1 MNASVGLEA
10 MALVERAND
19 VPQHVARV
27 RTAIADMRA
36 GKMVILVDDE
46 DRENEGDLCLAADTV
61 TPQSINFMA
70 THGRGLICLAL
81 TGEQVG
87 RLGLPMMQLPDRAG
101 PPLGTAFTV
110 SIEARQG
117 VTTGISASDRAK
129 TILVASSPDAK
140 PEDIVVPGHVLPLRA
155 RTGGVLVR
163 AGQTEGSVDLA
174 RLAGFN
180 PADVICEIMN
190 DDGTMARM
198 PDLERFARRHDLH
211 VLSIADLI
219 SYRLQTERL
228 VECIEQAD
236 IVLDRTHTTWHA
248 RVYQGRLDGS
258 QVFALVKGQP
268 DRSGPVLCRMHGG
281 SVLADVFSS
290 TAEEGGHNLGEA
302 IDAIEQEGAGV
313 IVYLPSRRDLKSEL
327 CAVSRPPP
335 DPRTEAVAPSRP
347 AQGTPGA
354 AAQGAAGGPRGTL
367 REYGLGAAVLRDL
380 GLCTIRLLTNNPRKI
395 AGIVGYGLEVAGC
408 VPLVPMRRPG

>member
-1 MNASVGLEA
+1 MNASFGLEPMPLA
-10 MALVERAND
+10 DRSGD
-19 VPQHVARV
+19 VPQHVERV
-27 RTAIADMRA
+27 RTAIADIQA

-46 DRENEGDLCLAADTV
+46 DRENEGDLCLAADKV

-81 TGEQVG
+81 TGEQVQ
-87 RLGLPMMQLPDRAG
+87 RLGLPLMQLPDRAG

-129 TILVASSPDAK
+129 TILVASGPASK
-140 PEDIVVPGHVLPLRA
+140 PEDIVVPGHVLPLRS

-180 PADVICEIMN
+180 PAGVICEIMN

-211 VLSIADLI
+211 ILSIADLI
-219 SYRLQTERL
+219 SYRLQTEQL
-228 VECIEQAD
+228 VECVEQAD
-236 IVLDRTHTTWHA
+236 IVLDRTGTTWHA

-268 DRSGPVLCRMHGG
+268 DSSSPVLCRMHGG

-290 TAEEGGHNLGEA
+290 TAEEGGHNLSEA
-302 IDAIEQEGAGV
+302 IDAIEREGSGV
-313 IVYLPSRRDLKSEL
+313 IVYLPSRRDLRGEL
-327 CAVSRPPP
+327 HAVSRPPP
-335 DPRTEAVAPSRP
+335 DPREEPGAPPRAAVNVPGSAVTR
-347 AQGTPGA
+347 AQGG
-354 AAQGAAGGPRGTL
+354 QRGTL

-380 GLCTIRLLTNNPRKI
+380 RLCTIRLLTNNPRKI
-395 AGIVGYGLEVAGC
+395 AGIMGYGLEVAGC
-408 VPLVPMRRPG
+408 VPLVPMPRSR